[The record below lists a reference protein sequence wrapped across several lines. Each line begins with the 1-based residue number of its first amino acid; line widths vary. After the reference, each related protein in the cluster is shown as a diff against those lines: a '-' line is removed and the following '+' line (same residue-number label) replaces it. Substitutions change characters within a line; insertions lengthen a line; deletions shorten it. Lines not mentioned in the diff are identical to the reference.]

1 MIRINLLPVKDKI
14 RKQAGIVQLWLM
26 AAVLVIASAGF
37 VGINIKYAN
46 ENSKLEDGNRQKK
59 AEIKRLEDLI
69 GEVNELE
76 KDRARLQKQIDVIDT
91 LEKGR
96 TGPVKMLDAL
106 AEAIPKR
113 VWITDLSESG
123 QQISLSGFGVE
134 NADISDF
141 MAALEA
147 TEMFSGVNLKFT
159 EQTKSRE
166 FGQPVFKFKLTMT
179 ANYKG

>member
-14 RKQAGIVQLWLM
+14 RKQAGIVQLWLI
-26 AAVLVIASAGF
+26 AAVLVIVSASF
-37 VGINIKYAN
+37 VGINVKYAN
-46 ENSKLEDGNRQKK
+46 TNSGLASKNGQME
-59 AEIKRLEDLI
+59 AEIKRLENLI

-76 KDRARLQKQIDVIDT
+76 KDQARLKKQLGVIGA
-91 LEKGR
+91 LEKGK

-113 VWITDLSESG
+113 VWITELKESN
-123 QQISLSGFGVE
+123 QQISLIGFGVE

-141 MAALEA
+141 MAALSA
-147 TEMFSGVNLKFT
+147 SDMFSDVNLKFT
-159 EQTKSRE
+159 EQAKPKT
-166 FGQPVFKFKLTMT
+166 FAQPVFRFSLTLK

>member
-26 AAVLVIASAGF
+26 AAVLVIVSASF
-37 VGINIKYAN
+37 VGINVKYSNTNAGLADKN
-46 ENSKLEDGNRQKK
+46 AQMK

-76 KDRARLQKQIDVIDT
+76 KDRARLQKQLDVIST
-91 LEKGR
+91 LEKGK

-113 VWITDLSESG
+113 VWITDLSESN
-123 QQISLSGFGVE
+123 QSISLTGFGVE

-141 MAALEA
+141 MAALA
-147 TEMFSGVNLKFT
+147 ASDMFSDVNLKFT
-159 EQTKSRE
+159 EQTKAKD
-166 FGQPVFKFKLTMT
+166 FGQPVFRFSLTMK